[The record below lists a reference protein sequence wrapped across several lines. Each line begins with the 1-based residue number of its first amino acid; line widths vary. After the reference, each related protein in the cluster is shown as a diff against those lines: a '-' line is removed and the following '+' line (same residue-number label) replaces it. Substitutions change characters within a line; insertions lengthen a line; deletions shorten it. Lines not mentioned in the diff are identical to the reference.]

1 MRVVTEKTAP
11 EIRRSGSPRRALAPG
26 YNRGNMPRKM
36 LALCL
41 LLVAAAFGHGE
52 QSKQSNVLLAELITL
67 GKTKDDRPTLTAS
80 VRLTNK
86 GTGYVSVLLV
96 GRPSA
101 VDDAGGVF
109 EVENVAGI
117 AYCMSR
123 QR

>member
-1 MRVVTEKTAP
+1 
-11 EIRRSGSPRRALAPG
+11 
-26 YNRGNMPRKM
+26 M

-41 LLVAAAFGHGE
+41 LLVAAAFGQGE